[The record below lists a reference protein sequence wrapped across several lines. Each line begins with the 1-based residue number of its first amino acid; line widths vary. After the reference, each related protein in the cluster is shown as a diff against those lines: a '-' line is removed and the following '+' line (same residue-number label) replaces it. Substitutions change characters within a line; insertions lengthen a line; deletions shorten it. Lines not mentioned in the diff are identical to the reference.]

1 MIGNSSRFHTKQC
14 AWAGSRTAHS
24 KPALSPRMS
33 ILSRL
38 PMSALAALGLAL
50 LPSVAAG
57 ADDTAESLRAR
68 SRGALSQLEGELRLP
83 GLHSAVS
90 VIRDRWGIAH
100 IEAENTHD
108 LFFAQGFV
116 VAQDRLFQIDLWR
129 RTGVGEMAA
138 LAGPTALEG
147 DRFARLMLYRGDM
160 DAEWRSYAP
169 DTREIATAF
178 ADGINAYIKHVGPQ
192 GLPVEF
198 HLLGY
203 QPRPWRAED
212 VLSRMSGLIM
222 SGNWQRELS
231 RARLIAD
238 VGVETAR
245 RLAPTEPPR
254 EFALDPQLDA
264 AFFKADI
271 ARDYT
276 AATKT
281 PAFKTSLHE
290 SNNWVAAGSLTA
302 SGKPMLAGDPHRTLA
317 LPSLRYLVHLRA
329 PGWNVIGSG
338 EPALPGVAIGHNERI
353 AWAFTIVGTDQ
364 ADLFVEKTHP
374 DDPRRYLAGDEWL
387 PMDTREELF
396 RVRGKTEPVK
406 HELRFTRHGP
416 VIYQDEKKH
425 LAISLRWSGQEAGG
439 AAYLGSLSVARATDR
454 ESFLK
459 SLEAWKI
466 PCLNFVFASVDGDT
480 GWIAAA
486 ATPVREGWDGLLPV
500 PGWTNAYRWK
510 GFLPVKDY
518 PQQFRPAAGWIAT
531 ANHNI
536 LPPNYPHAISYD
548 WAPSFRYDRIRERIE
563 QITKSG
569 RKLTLDDFRSIQQD
583 STSTAARQLAGLWR
597 EISAPDE
604 LKPLA
609 AMLSAWDG
617 HLAADSAAAAL
628 YSVWL
633 QELEKAFWHEAIATD
648 SKSDRG
654 SLKSLPVMM
663 RALRDP
669 SAEWFGEEN
678 PTARRDTLMLTAL
691 TTAAGRL
698 RKDQGADPARW
709 SWGAMHQA
717 AFQHPLATLS
727 KAHAAAFNPV
737 PVPRPGDETTPNNA
751 KSDANFNQVHG
762 ASYRHLFDLSDWDL
776 GLATSTPGQS
786 GQPGSPHYEDL
797 LPMWAKG
804 EYFPLAYSS
813 RKIAEVAVHTLR
825 LKPVKGK

>member
-1 MIGNSSRFHTKQC
+1 
-14 AWAGSRTAHS
+14 
-24 KPALSPRMS
+24 
-33 ILSRL
+33 
-38 PMSALAALGLAL
+38 MSATIAFHLTQMKAPPFNIFAITLYLV
-50 LPSVAAG
+50 VAQFFSSAITR
-57 ADDTAESLRAR
+57 ADDTAESLLERAR
-68 SRGALSQLEGELRLP
+68 GVLSPLEGELYLP

-100 IEAENTHD
+100 IDAENAHD
-108 LFFAQGFV
+108 LFLAQGFV
-116 VAQDRLFQIDLWR
+116 VAQDRLFQIELWR
-129 RTGVGEMAA
+129 RTGFGEMAELHGDA
-138 LAGPTALEG
+138 ALEG
-147 DRFARLMLYRGDM
+147 DKFARLMLYRGDM

-169 DTREIATAF
+169 DAREIATAF
-178 ADGINAYIKHVGPQ
+178 AEGINTFITQAGEK

-198 HLLGY
+198 QMLGFK
-203 QPRPWRAED
+203 PRPWRAED
-212 VLSRMSGLIM
+212 VLPRMSGLIM

-231 RARLIAD
+231 RARLIAE
-238 VGVETAR
+238 VGVENAR

-254 EFALDPQLDA
+254 DFALDPLLDA
-264 AFFKADI
+264 DFFKADI
-271 ARDYT
+271 AAAYS
-276 AATKT
+276 AATKA

-302 SGKPMLAGDPHRTLA
+302 SGKPMLAGDPHRTIA
-317 LPSLRYLVHLRA
+317 LPSLRYLVHLKA

-374 DDPRRYLAGDEWL
+374 DDPRRYLAGNEWL

-425 LAISLRWSGQEAGG
+425 LAISLRWSGQVAGG

-459 SLEAWKI
+459 ALEAWKI

-510 GFLPVKDY
+510 DFLPVKDY
-518 PQQFRPAAGWIAT
+518 PQQFQPAAGWIAT

-548 WAPSFRYDRIRERIE
+548 WSPSFRYDRIRERIE
-563 QITKSG
+563 KITESG

-609 AMLSAWDG
+609 AMLSDWDG

-633 QELEKAFWHEAIATD
+633 QELEKAFWQQAVTTD

-654 SLKSLPVMM
+654 SLKSLPVMIQ
-663 RALRDP
+663 ALRQP
-669 SAEWFGEEN
+669 NAAWFGNEK
-678 PTARRDTLMLTAL
+678 PAAKRDTLMLAAL
-691 TTAAGRL
+691 TNAAERL
-698 RKDQGADPARW
+698 RKDQGLDPARW
-709 SWGAMHQA
+709 NWGALHQA

-727 KAHAAAFNPV
+727 KAHAAAFNPA
-737 PVPRPGDETTPNNA
+737 PVPRPGDETTPNNT
-751 KSDANFNQVHG
+751 KSDTNFKQVHG

-786 GQPGSPHYEDL
+786 GQPGSPHYADL
-797 LPMWAKG
+797 LPMWTKG
-804 EYFPLAYSS
+804 EYFPLAFSEK
-813 RKIAEVAVHTLR
+813 KIAEVAKHTLVLR
-825 LKPVKGK
+825 PMQ